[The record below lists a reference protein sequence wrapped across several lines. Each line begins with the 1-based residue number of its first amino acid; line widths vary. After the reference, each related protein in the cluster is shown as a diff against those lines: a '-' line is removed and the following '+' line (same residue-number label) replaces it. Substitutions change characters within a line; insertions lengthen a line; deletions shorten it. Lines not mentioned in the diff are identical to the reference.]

1 MKNAVANPEVVYRED
16 FDDWALLF
24 DADTAETYGLNEV
37 SSFIWKKLDGNTS
50 VEDLINQI
58 NEEFAEV
65 PENTREL
72 VQKFLDSLAGKGLI
86 GYKEL
91 A

>member
-1 MKNAVANPEVVYRED
+1 MKNAVLNPEIVYRED

-50 VEDLINQI
+50 VEDLVSQI
-58 NEEFAEV
+58 KEEFDEV
-65 PENTREL
+65 PDNTPEL
-72 VQKFLDSLAGKGLI
+72 VQKFLDSLEEKGLI
-86 GYKEL
+86 GYKESV
-91 A
+91 